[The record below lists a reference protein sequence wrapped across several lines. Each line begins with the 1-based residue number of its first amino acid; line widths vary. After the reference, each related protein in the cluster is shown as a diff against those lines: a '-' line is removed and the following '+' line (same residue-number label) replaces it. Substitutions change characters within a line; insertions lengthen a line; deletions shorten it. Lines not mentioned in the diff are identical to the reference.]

1 MLGACFLRFLGGDV
15 PPGSLNADP
24 ILCSNFML
32 QFFFQNMP
40 FSTPKIYLLCTEKS
54 VVEGHFNLWDC
65 GMLEIGFEFEFELNF
80 ELDFKLNF
88 ELHFECYENSSN
100 KLI

>member
-1 MLGACFLRFLGGDV
+1 M
-15 PPGSLNADP
+15 PSGSLNADP
-24 ILCSNFML
+24 IYAPVLCSNFIS
-32 QFFFQNMP
+32 NMP

-54 VVEGHFNLWDC
+54 VVEEHFNLWDC

-88 ELHFECYENSSN
+88 ELRFECYENSSN

>member
-1 MLGACFLRFLGGDV
+1 
-15 PPGSLNADP
+15 
-24 ILCSNFML
+24 ML
-32 QFFFQNMP
+32 QFYAPILFQNMP
-40 FSTPKIYLLCTEKS
+40 FSTTKIYLLCTEKS
-54 VVEGHFNLWDC
+54 VVEGHFNLWVC

-100 KLI
+100 KLIWILSPTLHR

>member
-24 ILCSNFML
+24 IYAPIL
-32 QFFFQNMP
+32 FQNMP

-54 VVEGHFNLWDC
+54 VVEGHFNLWVC

-88 ELHFECYENSSN
+88 ELHFECYENSSK